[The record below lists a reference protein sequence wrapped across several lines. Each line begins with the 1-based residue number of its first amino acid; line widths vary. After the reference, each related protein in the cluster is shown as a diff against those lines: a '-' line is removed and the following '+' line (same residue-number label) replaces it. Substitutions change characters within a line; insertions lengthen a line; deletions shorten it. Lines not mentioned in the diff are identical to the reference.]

1 MIRQRPSQQISPLNL
16 RGEMVDTKATVTTT
30 TATTATTT
38 NYEGA
43 SSIMNKNKN
52 TNGGVGYLLAWLFST
67 SSSLILPVL
76 LSIFVALLLFVLVL
90 SSTSTTTSTT
100 LSTSGNALINFPGQ
114 KEGNPPE
121 TQQQQASSSSPR
133 IGRTANPWDDPQ
145 TYEKCCTDNNQF
157 ETRSFEN
164 ERNDFDKQ
172 TKTIWVAMFPDSLNE
187 SLLKQWIQGLLI
199 QQNLKSPVKAYY
211 LQSKNTL
218 KRCQSTNSITVLCT
232 VVHPLIRMNPPP
244 DSSKFTTY
252 LHPTT
257 IYILRN
263 PMTAFAAHYNA
274 KAIKYHNLPTTQ
286 QVPSSDWKKFR
297 DEYLQEIMNHWKTQ
311 VRTWAKSHLLLLSS
325 SSSSSSNDVVP
336 YYHVGLYIPFEDM
349 FDPYKGPQI
358 LVKLQQILDNA
369 GYLTRNLTT
378 LNNNNKND
386 NSWQKKK
393 QTLRLLQ
400 QEKRSSSLSM
410 SSCHFY
416 DCLWY
421 NSVVHAVQSRQEELQ
436 QVQQRN
442 NNRNNNNKTMGG
454 TNAQQQQQQQPKQQQ
469 LPWSLSSSS
478 SSLSPVSKYYYDFS
492 TDYLPSFTQAQ
503 RDWMIQELKA
513 FVQEFTMTKKMTTM
527 TTMKTTASQQQQQ
540 QNKTTSF
547 AVQQEQDKLSFEND
561 ELVTILGQYIHELQM
576 YTPIG

>member
-16 RGEMVDTKATVTTT
+16 RGEMVDTKATA
-30 TATTATTT
+30 TATAT

-52 TNGGVGYLLAWLFST
+52 TNGGAGYLLGWFST
-67 SSSLILPVL
+67 SSSLIILLPVL
-76 LSIFVALLLFVLVL
+76 LSIFVALLLFVLAL
-90 SSTSTTTSTT
+90 SSTSTTT
-100 LSTSGNALINFPGQ
+100 LSMSGNALINFPGQ

-121 TQQQQASSSSPR
+121 TQQQQASSSPR
-133 IGRTANPWDDPQ
+133 IGRTTNPWDDPQ
-145 TYEKCCTDNNQF
+145 RYEKCCTDNNQF
-157 ETRSFEN
+157 ETRSYEN
-164 ERNDFDKQ
+164 EHNDFDKQ

-187 SLLKQWIQGLLI
+187 SLLKQWIQGLLV

-232 VVHPLIRMNPPP
+232 VVHPLIPMNPPP

-263 PMTAFAAHYNA
+263 PMTSFAAHYNA
-274 KAIKYHNLPTTQ
+274 KAIKYHNLPSTQ

-325 SSSSSSNDVVP
+325 SSSSSSNNVVP
-336 YYHVGLYIPFEDM
+336 YYHVGLYIPFEDI

-358 LVKLQQILDNA
+358 LVKLQHILDNA
-369 GYLTRNLTT
+369 GYYYLTTRNLTT
-378 LNNNNKND
+378 LNNTNKND
-386 NSWQKKK
+386 KSWQKKK

-400 QEKRSSSLSM
+400 QEKRSSSSSSLSM

-442 NNRNNNNKTMGG
+442 NNKNNNNKTMGG
-454 TNAQQQQQQQPKQQQ
+454 SDAQQQQQPKQQQ
-469 LPWSLSSSS
+469 LPWSLSSSSS

-513 FVQEFTMTKKMTTM
+513 FVQEFTMTKKMTTKKM
-527 TTMKTTASQQQQQ
+527 TTMKTTSQQQQQ
-540 QNKTTSF
+540 QNKTASF
-547 AVQQEQDKLSFEND
+547 AVQQEQDKLSLFENT
-561 ELVTILGQYIHELQM
+561 ELVTILGQYIHELEM